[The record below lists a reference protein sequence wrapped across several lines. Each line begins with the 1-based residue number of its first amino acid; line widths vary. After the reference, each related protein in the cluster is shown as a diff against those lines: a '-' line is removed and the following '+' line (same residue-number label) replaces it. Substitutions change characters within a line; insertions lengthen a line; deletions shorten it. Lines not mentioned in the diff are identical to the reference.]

1 MRTKTIKRTTNE
13 TDISLTLNLD
23 GTGQAQV
30 ESGCGFLD
38 HMLTLFAR
46 HGRFDLSLSCKG
58 DTEVDFHHTVEDIG
72 ICMGEALAS
81 ALGDKRGICRYAQQL
96 LPMDEALVLLAV
108 DLCGRSYLGYRVTG
122 LKERVGTF
130 DTELAEEFLLALT
143 RSAGVTLHV
152 QMLSGCN
159 THHMIE
165 AVFKALG
172 RALKD
177 AVKIDETC
185 RDEIPSTKG
194 VL

>member
-23 GTGQAQV
+23 GTGQAQI

-108 DLCGRSYLGYRVTG
+108 DLCGRSSLGYRVTG